1 MQIDLIFRLITLF
14 VLVTVVSISV
24 TYRHRAERQ
33 GGAMRSSEGRQ
44 LVVLLRL
51 LGLVVLAPLIGYLIQ
66 PTWVEWARLGLPAG
80 IRWLAAVVAVGLL
93 PVFYWIFSSIGN
105 NITPTQSTRHQHQL
119 VTHGP
124 YRWVRHPLYSFGFLL
139 ILALTVLTD
148 LWWIAVAML
157 PPLVILL
164 WRTPTEEARLLETF
178 GDAYRA
184 YMDQTGRFW
193 PRLSRPS

>member
-1 MQIDLIFRLITLF
+1 M
-14 VLVTVVSISV
+14 
-24 TYRHRAERQ
+24 
-33 GGAMRSSEGRQ
+33 
-44 LVVLLRL
+44 
-51 LGLVVLAPLIGYLIQ
+51 LAPLFAYLIN
-66 PTWVEWARLGLPAG
+66 PGWVAWARLDLPQWL
-80 IRWLAAVVAVGLL
+80 RWLAAAVALGLL
-93 PVFYWIFSSIGN
+93 PIFYWIFSSIGN
-105 NITPTQSTRHQHQL
+105 NISPTQSTRHHHQL

-164 WRTPTEEARLLETF
+164 WRTPIEEARLLETF

-184 YMDQTGRFW
+184 YMHQTGRFW
-193 PRLSRPS
+193 PRISRSS